1 MEISEYEKN
10 KNNRDWNIKRLEK
23 SMNKWRIGG
32 LDKILPEEYIKY
44 MNILQGLK
52 DGLEKDNP
60 EKKFYLASDS
70 MVCPNM
76 KKISLEKVRHAL
88 ETLEPRVVVPAE
100 IREKAVGSLTKMLNV
115 CR

>member
-52 DGLEKDNP
+52 DGLD
-60 EKKFYLASDS
+60 FTI
-70 MVCPNM
+70 
-76 KKISLEKVRHAL
+76 KKIPHEKLFVQCA
-88 ETLEPRVVVPAE
+88 EGITGNQTLTNG
-100 IREKAVGSLTKMLNV
+100 KKLSDTKIINNNGAIHGIIQSCLY
-115 CR
+115 